1 MIDRFRRRPLY
12 SADSEDTRTELAVLE
27 IGPEDDVVAICA
39 GGGRALSLLS
49 AGPRALLAVDKR
61 LDQIFQLEL
70 KAAALEAFDYDTL
83 LAFLGIADSRDRMD
97 HYAAIRP
104 TLSPGAKRYWDHRP
118 ALVRAGPYY
127 AGRSETVLIRLLATM
142 RRLGLLAWAEPF
154 FACETVESQRV
165 LLDVHRDRVDR
176 GLRWVRLFVNSASI
190 YAATQDP
197 GFLRT
202 TGVSVAEVI
211 ARRLVAYAEENLV
224 RDSFLLTMLVRGR
237 LRAWDPLPAWLT
249 RSGSQL
255 VRKHLSALQLTHA
268 GLTDVAARHR
278 ATRRLKWSVSDLSC
292 WMSEVE
298 FQELLTGLRVVSPA
312 GSRICSRE
320 FAAKRRPS
328 AESSLRL
335 WALRDLSTAA
345 NARDLSALFPV
356 EAFEVLP
363 RGGDPSP
370 HAVAVA

>member
-27 IGPEDDVVAICA
+27 IGSEDDVVAICA

-49 AGPRALLAVDKR
+49 AGPHTLLAVDKR

-70 KAAALEAFDYDTL
+70 KAAALEAFEYDTL
-83 LAFLGIADSRDRMD
+83 LAFLGIADSDDRLD

-104 TLSPGAKRYWDHRP
+104 KLSPSAKRYWDHRSG
-118 ALVRAGPYY
+118 LIRAGAYY
-127 AGRSETVLIRLLATM
+127 AGRSETALIRLMATM

-165 LLDVHRDRVDR
+165 LLDVHRDRVDQ

-211 ARRLVAYAEENLV
+211 ARRLVGYAEENLV
-224 RDSFLLTMLVRGR
+224 RDSFLLTMVVRGR
-237 LRAWDPLPAWLT
+237 LRAWDPLPLWLT
-249 RSGSQL
+249 RPGSEL
-255 VRKHLSALQLTHA
+255 ARKYLSALQLTHA
-268 GLTDVAARHR
+268 GLADVAARHR
-278 ATRRLKWSVSDLSC
+278 TTRLLKWSISDLSC
-292 WMSEVE
+292 WMGEAQ
-298 FQELLTGLRVVSPA
+298 FQELVTELGAASA
-312 GSRICSRE
+312 ASSRICSRE
-320 FAAKRRPS
+320 FAAKRSPS
-328 AESSLRL
+328 AESRSRLR
-335 WALRDLSTAA
+335 ARQDLSTAA
-345 NARDLSALFPV
+345 NAHDLSGLFPV
-356 EAFEVLP
+356 EVFEV
-363 RGGDPSP
+363 
-370 HAVAVA
+370 V

>member
-49 AGPRALLAVDKR
+49 AGPHALLAVDKR

-83 LAFLGIADSRDRMD
+83 LAFVGIADSVDRMD

-104 TLSPGAKRYWDHRP
+104 KLSPSAKRYWDHRP
-118 ALVRAGPYY
+118 ALIRAGAYY
-127 AGRSETVLIRLLATM
+127 AGRSETALIRLLATM
-142 RRLGLLAWAEPF
+142 RRLSLLAWAEPF

-165 LLDVHRDRVDR
+165 LLDVHRSRVAR
-176 GLRWVRLFVNSASI
+176 GLRWVRLFVNSASV

-224 RDSFLLTMLVRGR
+224 RDSFLLTMVVRGR
-237 LRAWDPLPAWLT
+237 LRAWDPLPVWLT
-249 RSGSQL
+249 RSGWEL

-268 GLTDVAARHR
+268 ALADVAARHR
-278 ATRRLKWSVSDLSC
+278 TTRRFKWSISDLSC
-292 WMSEVE
+292 WMGEAK
-298 FQELLTGLRVVSPA
+298 FQELLTRLRAASAA

-320 FAAKRRPS
+320 FAASRRLPS
-328 AESSLRL
+328 GVLAGLNELREP
-335 WALRDLSTAA
+335 SVAA
-345 NARDLSALFPV
+345 NARDVSALFPV
-356 EAFEVLP
+356 EVFEVE
-363 RGGDPSP
+363 
-370 HAVAVA
+370 

>member
-1 MIDRFRRRPLY
+1 VIDRFRRRPLY

-39 GGGRALSLLS
+39 GGGRALSLLA
-49 AGPRALLAVDKR
+49 AGPHALLAVDKR

-70 KAAALEAFDYDTL
+70 KAAAIEAFDYETL
-83 LAFLGIADSRDRMD
+83 LSFLGIAESGDRLD
-97 HYAAIRP
+97 HYAAIRAK
-104 TLSPGAKRYWDHRP
+104 LSPSAKRYWDHRP
-118 ALVRAGPYY
+118 ALVRGGPYY
-127 AGRSETVLIRLLATM
+127 AGRSESVLIRLLATM
-142 RRLGLLAWAEPF
+142 RGLGLLAWAEPF
-154 FACETVESQRV
+154 FECETVESQRV
-165 LLDVHRDRVDR
+165 LLDVHRARVDR

-190 YAATQDP
+190 YVATQDP

-237 LRAWDPLPAWLT
+237 LRAWDPLPVWLT
-249 RSGSQL
+249 RSGSEL

-268 GLTDVAARHR
+268 GLADVAARHR
-278 ATRRLKWSVSDLSC
+278 TTRGMKWSISDLSC

-298 FQELLTGLRVVSPA
+298 FQELLTGLRAVSRA

-328 AESSLRL
+328 AVSRSRLRVQQ
-335 WALRDLSTAA
+335 DLSTAA

-356 EAFEVLP
+356 DVFEV
-363 RGGDPSP
+363 
-370 HAVAVA
+370 V